1 MQFTLGKRIPKM
13 GDEGLRNT
21 CVRDRLSKKFMESL
35 KKCGVTTYFYLYK
48 KKKEKEEDKLSI

>member
-21 CVRDRLSKKFMESL
+21 CVRDSLFKKIWNL
-35 KKCGVTTYFYLYK
+35 
-48 KKKEKEEDKLSI
+48 